1 MMKKELYFISLIFLT
16 PLIIILFIS
25 SVHALAVSSS
35 YGTGYPLSIYPGET
49 RDIQFKLM
57 TNPDEDNLLIKVEIL
72 DDKGIASLIDSN
84 NEYKVNQGELIPV
97 NLRIKV
103 NQSAKAEQKYNIIIK
118 LSDISPS
125 EGEGSV
131 SFKGSST
138 INFDVLVLGG
148 ELKEIKPTGKG
159 TGVLFIFGF
168 FILILI
174 ISITIVI
181 WLVVRNRRNRFY

>member
-1 MMKKELYFISLIFLT
+1 
-16 PLIIILFIS
+16 
-25 SVHALAVSSS
+25 
-35 YGTGYPLSIYPGET
+35 
-49 RDIQFKLM
+49 M